1 MNFFKK
7 LDNFIVN
14 RFNLKQFLYLLFSFI
29 FMNGFTYFVLKYK
42 INTIDNLLMVISLD
56 LSLLYWFKFLDFF
69 KKKE

>member
-14 RFNLKQFLYLLFSFI
+14 RFNLKQFLYLLFAFI

-42 INTIDNLLMVISLD
+42 INTIDNLLMVMSLD